1 MPHTSQALPFW
12 IENIPLSLAS
22 RTWEPSSAVR
32 AMSPYILQPNSLR
45 APAKLNNPVNEQV
58 SRHSCSRLF

>member
-22 RTWEPSSAVR
+22 RTWEPSSPVR
-32 AMSPYILQPNSLR
+32 AIYPYILQPNCLR
-45 APAKLNNPVNEQV
+45 APAKRQAEQ
-58 SRHSCSRLF
+58 SRK